1 MYWEK
6 TKTIINDPD
15 FLEEFNN
22 FQSFV
27 AKQLGLFQN
36 SEPEAEEVVK
46 SEEDETDELKAMEVV
61 NVD

>member
-36 SEPEAEEVVK
+36 SEPEAEEVV
-46 SEEDETDELKAMEVV
+46 ELGQDETNELKDMEVV